1 MITSAPRIK
10 YGWLR
15 AVLFFISFFIFIAV
29 FDLIGIAIVSS
40 ISEYSF
46 EEYIS
51 DTDLLMENKMML
63 LMMVSQLFGTL
74 FTVWIFQK
82 FVNRESFTSIGLE
95 FSGYKDDFVSG
106 LLLGIGLIVLG
117 FGTLYIFNFLSVA
130 SIQFSLIDQ
139 LFYLSLFA
147 VVSLN
152 EEIAI
157 RGYILQNLSSS
168 FNKYIALVL
177 SSLVFMIMHIGNP
190 NMSAVPLF
198 NLFLAGLLLGV
209 YYIHKNNLWFPIGAH
224 ITWNYFQGYVLGF
237 EISGL
242 KVDSI
247 ITQKLQG
254 SDLLTGGSFGFEG
267 SILCTFI
274 TILGI
279 YFIDYKYR
287 CDDTKEE
294 ISEAI

>member
-1 MITSAPRIK
+1 MKTDAPRIK

-29 FDLIGIAIVSS
+29 FDLIGIAIISS

-46 EEYIS
+46 EEYIA
-51 DTDLLMENKMML
+51 DTKLLMENKMMM

-74 FTVWIFQK
+74 FTVWLFQK
-82 FVNRESFTSIGLE
+82 FVNREPFTSIGLE

-106 LLLGIGLIVLG
+106 LLLGVGLIVLG

-157 RGYILQNLSSS
+157 RGYILQNLSRS

-209 YYIHKNNLWFPIGAH
+209 YCIHKNNLWFPIGAH
-224 ITWNYFQGYVLGF
+224 ITWNYFQGPVLGF
-237 EISGL
+237 EVSGND
-242 KVDSI
+242 VDSI
-247 ITQKLQG
+247 FIQSLNG
-254 SDLLTGGSFGFEG
+254 SELITGGEFGFEG
-267 SILCTFI
+267 SIILTTFMI
-274 TILGI
+274 IGI
-279 YFIDYKYR
+279 IYLDRRY
-287 CDDTKEE
+287 
-294 ISEAI
+294 SSA

>member
-1 MITSAPRIK
+1 MKTDAPRIK
-10 YGWLR
+10 YGWIR

-29 FDLIGIAIVSS
+29 FDLIGIAIISS

-46 EEYIS
+46 EEYIA
-51 DTDLLMENKMML
+51 DTKLLMENKMMM

-74 FTVWIFQK
+74 FTVWLFQK
-82 FVNRESFTSIGLE
+82 FVNREPFTSIGLE

-106 LLLGIGLIVLG
+106 LLLGVGLIVLG

-157 RGYILQNLSSS
+157 RGYILQNLSRS

-198 NLFLAGLLLGV
+198 NLFLAGLLLGI
-209 YYIHKNNLWFPIGAH
+209 YCIHKNNLWFPIGAH
-224 ITWNYFQGYVLGF
+224 ITWNYFQGPVLGF
-237 EISGL
+237 EVSGND
-242 KVDSI
+242 VDSI
-247 ITQKLQG
+247 FIQSLNG
-254 SDLLTGGSFGFEG
+254 SELITGGEFGFEG
-267 SILCTFI
+267 SIILTTFMI
-274 TILGI
+274 IGI
-279 YFIDYKYR
+279 IYLDRRY
-287 CDDTKEE
+287 
-294 ISEAI
+294 SSA

>member
-1 MITSAPRIK
+1 MKTDAPRIK

-29 FDLIGIAIVSS
+29 FDLIGIAIISS

-46 EEYIS
+46 EEYIA
-51 DTDLLMENKMML
+51 DTKLLMENKMMM

-74 FTVWIFQK
+74 FTVWLFQK
-82 FVNRESFTSIGLE
+82 FVNREPFTSIGLE

-106 LLLGIGLIVLG
+106 LLLGVGLIVLG
-117 FGTLYIFNFLSVA
+117 FGTLYIFNFLSVV

-209 YYIHKNNLWFPIGAH
+209 YCIHKNNLWFPIGAH
-224 ITWNYFQGYVLGF
+224 ITWNYFQGPVLGF
-237 EISGL
+237 EVSGND
-242 KVDSI
+242 VDSI
-247 ITQKLQG
+247 FIQSLNG
-254 SDLLTGGSFGFEG
+254 SELITGGEFGFEG
-267 SILCTFI
+267 SIILTTFMI
-274 TILGI
+274 IGI
-279 YFIDYKYR
+279 IYLDRRY
-287 CDDTKEE
+287 
-294 ISEAI
+294 SSA

>member
-1 MITSAPRIK
+1 METDAPRIK
-10 YGWLR
+10 YGWIR

-29 FDLIGIAIVSS
+29 FDLIGIAIISS

-46 EEYIS
+46 EEYIA
-51 DTDLLMENKMML
+51 DTKLLMENKMMM

-74 FTVWIFQK
+74 FTVWLFQK
-82 FVNRESFTSIGLE
+82 FVNREPFTSIGLE

-106 LLLGIGLIVLG
+106 LLLGVGLIVLG
-117 FGTLYIFNFLSVA
+117 FGTLYIFNFLSVT

-157 RGYILQNLSSS
+157 RGYILQNLSRS

-209 YYIHKNNLWFPIGAH
+209 YCIHKNNLWFPIGAH
-224 ITWNYFQGYVLGF
+224 ITWNYFQGPVLGF
-237 EISGL
+237 EVSGND
-242 KVDSI
+242 VDSI
-247 ITQKLQG
+247 FIQSLNG
-254 SDLLTGGSFGFEG
+254 SELITGGEFGFEG
-267 SILCTFI
+267 SIILTTFMI
-274 TILGI
+274 IGI
-279 YFIDYKYR
+279 IYLDRRY
-287 CDDTKEE
+287 
-294 ISEAI
+294 SSA

>member
-15 AVLFFISFFIFIAV
+15 AILFFISFFIFIAV

-74 FTVWIFQK
+74 FTVWLFQK

-106 LLLGIGLIVLG
+106 LLLGVGLIVLG

-177 SSLVFMIMHIGNP
+177 SSLVFMIMHIGNH

-209 YYIHKNNLWFPIGAH
+209 YCIHKNNLWFPIGAH
-224 ITWNYFQGYVLGF
+224 ITWNYFQGPVLGF
-237 EISGL
+237 EVSGND
-242 KVDSI
+242 VDSI
-247 ITQKLQG
+247 FIQSLNG
-254 SDLLTGGSFGFEG
+254 SELITGGEFGFEG
-267 SILCTFI
+267 SI
-274 TILGI
+274 ILTVLMIIGI
-279 YFIDYKYR
+279 VYLDRRF
-287 CDDTKEE
+287 
-294 ISEAI
+294 SSA

>member
-1 MITSAPRIK
+1 MQTDAPRIK

-29 FDLIGIAIVSS
+29 FDLIGIAIISS

-46 EEYIS
+46 EEYIA
-51 DTDLLMENKMML
+51 DTKLLMENKMMM

-74 FTVWIFQK
+74 FTVWLFQK
-82 FVNRESFTSIGLE
+82 FVNREPFTSIGLE

-106 LLLGIGLIVLG
+106 LFLGVGLIVLG

-157 RGYILQNLSSS
+157 RGYILQNLSRS

-198 NLFLAGLLLGV
+198 NLFLAGLLLGI
-209 YYIHKNNLWFPIGAH
+209 YCIHKNNLWFPIGAH
-224 ITWNYFQGYVLGF
+224 ITWNYFQGPVLGF
-237 EISGL
+237 EVSGND
-242 KVDSI
+242 VDSI
-247 ITQKLQG
+247 FIQSLNG
-254 SDLLTGGSFGFEG
+254 SELITGGEFGFEG
-267 SILCTFI
+267 SIILTTFMI
-274 TILGI
+274 IGI
-279 YFIDYKYR
+279 IYLDRRY
-287 CDDTKEE
+287 
-294 ISEAI
+294 SSA

>member
-1 MITSAPRIK
+1 MEPSVPRIK

-15 AVLFFISFFIFIAV
+15 AILFFISFFIIFTV

-40 ISEYSF
+40 ICEYSF

-74 FTVWIFQK
+74 FTVWLFQK

-106 LLLGIGLIVLG
+106 LLLGVGLIVLG

-209 YYIHKNNLWFPIGAH
+209 YCIHKNNLWFPIGAH
-224 ITWNYFQGYVLGF
+224 ITWNYFQGPVMGF
-237 EISGL
+237 EVSGND
-242 KVDSI
+242 VDSI
-247 ITQKLQG
+247 FIQSLNG
-254 SDLLTGGSFGFEG
+254 SELITGGEFGFEG
-267 SILCTFI
+267 SI
-274 TILGI
+274 ILTVLMIIGI
-279 YFIDYKYR
+279 VYLDRRF
-287 CDDTKEE
+287 
-294 ISEAI
+294 SSA

>member
-74 FTVWIFQK
+74 FTVWLFQK

-106 LLLGIGLIVLG
+106 LLLGVGLIVLG

-209 YYIHKNNLWFPIGAH
+209 YCIHKNNLWFPIGAH
-224 ITWNYFQGYVLGF
+224 ITWNYFQGPVLGF
-237 EISGL
+237 EVSGND
-242 KVDSI
+242 VDSI
-247 ITQKLQG
+247 FIQSLNG
-254 SDLLTGGSFGFEG
+254 SELITGGEFGFEG
-267 SILCTFI
+267 SIILTTFMI
-274 TILGI
+274 IGI
-279 YFIDYKYR
+279 IYLDRRY
-287 CDDTKEE
+287 
-294 ISEAI
+294 SSA

>member
-106 LLLGIGLIVLG
+106 LLLVVGLIVLG

-209 YYIHKNNLWFPIGAH
+209 YCIHKNNLWFPIGAH
-224 ITWNYFQGYVLGF
+224 ITWNYFQGPVLGF
-237 EISGL
+237 EVSGND
-242 KVDSI
+242 VDSI
-247 ITQKLQG
+247 FIQSLDG
-254 SDLLTGGSFGFEG
+254 SELITGGEFGFEG
-267 SILCTFI
+267 SI
-274 TILGI
+274 ILTVFMIIGI
-279 YFIDYKYR
+279 IYLDRRF
-287 CDDTKEE
+287 
-294 ISEAI
+294 SSH

>member
-106 LLLGIGLIVLG
+106 LLLGVGLIALG

-209 YYIHKNNLWFPIGAH
+209 YCIHKNNLWFPIGAH
-224 ITWNYFQGYVLGF
+224 ITWNYFQGPVLGF
-237 EISGL
+237 EVSGND
-242 KVDSI
+242 VDSI
-247 ITQKLQG
+247 FIQSLNG
-254 SDLLTGGSFGFEG
+254 SELITGGEFGFEG
-267 SILCTFI
+267 SI
-274 TILGI
+274 ILTVLMIIGI
-279 YFIDYKYR
+279 VYLDRRF
-287 CDDTKEE
+287 
-294 ISEAI
+294 SSA

>member
-40 ISEYSF
+40 ITEYSF
-46 EEYIS
+46 KEYIS

-63 LMMVSQLFGTL
+63 IMMVCQLLGTL
-74 FTVWIFQK
+74 FTVWLFQK
-82 FVNRESFTSIGLE
+82 FINREPFTSIGLE
-95 FSGYKDDFVSG
+95 FSGYKDDFVFG
-106 LLLGIGLIVLG
+106 LLLGLGLIVMG
-117 FGTLYIFNFLSVA
+117 FGILIISKFLSIA
-130 SIQFSLIDQ
+130 SIQFSFIDQ

-152 EEIAI
+152 EEIAM

-198 NLFLAGLLLGV
+198 NLFLAGLFLGV
-209 YYIHKNNLWFPIGAH
+209 YCIHRKNLWFPIGAH
-224 ITWNYFQGYVLGF
+224 FTWNYFQGPVLGF
-237 EISGL
+237 EVSGND
-242 KVDSI
+242 VDSI
-247 ITQKLQG
+247 FIQSLDG
-254 SDLLTGGSFGFEG
+254 SELITGGEFGFEG
-267 SILCTFI
+267 SI
-274 TILGI
+274 ILTVFMIIGI
-279 YFIDYKYR
+279 IYLDRRF
-287 CDDTKEE
+287 
-294 ISEAI
+294 SSV

>member
-74 FTVWIFQK
+74 FTVWLFQK

-209 YYIHKNNLWFPIGAH
+209 YCIHKNNLWFPIGAH
-224 ITWNYFQGYVLGF
+224 ITWNYFQGPVLGF
-237 EISGL
+237 EVSGND
-242 KVDSI
+242 VDSI
-247 ITQKLQG
+247 FIQSLNG
-254 SDLLTGGSFGFEG
+254 SELITGGEFGFEG
-267 SILCTFI
+267 SI
-274 TILGI
+274 ILTVLMIIGI
-279 YFIDYKYR
+279 VYLDRRF
-287 CDDTKEE
+287 
-294 ISEAI
+294 SSNS

>member
-15 AVLFFISFFIFIAV
+15 AILFFISFFIFIAV

-74 FTVWIFQK
+74 FTVWLFQK

-209 YYIHKNNLWFPIGAH
+209 YCIHKNNLWFPIGAH
-224 ITWNYFQGYVLGF
+224 ITWNYFQGPVLGF
-237 EISGL
+237 EVSGND
-242 KVDSI
+242 VDSI
-247 ITQKLQG
+247 FIQSLNG
-254 SDLLTGGSFGFEG
+254 SELITGGEFGFEG
-267 SILCTFI
+267 SI
-274 TILGI
+274 ILTVLMIIGI
-279 YFIDYKYR
+279 VYLDRRF
-287 CDDTKEE
+287 
-294 ISEAI
+294 SSA

>member
-51 DTDLLMENKMML
+51 DTKLLMENKMLL

-209 YYIHKNNLWFPIGAH
+209 YCIHKNNLWFPIGAH
-224 ITWNYFQGYVLGF
+224 ITWNYFQGPVLGF
-237 EISGL
+237 EVSGND
-242 KVDSI
+242 VDSI
-247 ITQKLQG
+247 FIQSLDG
-254 SDLLTGGSFGFEG
+254 SELITGGEFGFEG
-267 SILCTFI
+267 SI
-274 TILGI
+274 ILTVFMIIGI
-279 YFIDYKYR
+279 IYLDRRFSS
-287 CDDTKEE
+287 T
-294 ISEAI
+294 

>member
-63 LMMVSQLFGTL
+63 LMMVCQLLGTL
-74 FTVWIFQK
+74 FTVWLFQK
-82 FVNRESFTSIGLE
+82 FINREPFTSIGLE

-106 LLLGIGLIVLG
+106 LLLGVGLIVLG

-147 VVSLN
+147 VVYLN

-224 ITWNYFQGYVLGF
+224 ITWNYFQGPVLGF
-237 EISGL
+237 EVSGND
-242 KVDSI
+242 VDSI
-247 ITQKLQG
+247 FIQSLDG
-254 SDLLTGGSFGFEG
+254 SELITGGEFGFEG
-267 SILCTFI
+267 SIILTTFMI
-274 TILGI
+274 IGI
-279 YFIDYKYR
+279 IYLDRRY
-287 CDDTKEE
+287 
-294 ISEAI
+294 SSA

>member
-15 AVLFFISFFIFIAV
+15 AVLFFISFFIFIVV

-74 FTVWIFQK
+74 FTVWLFQK

-106 LLLGIGLIVLG
+106 LLLGVGSIVLG

-209 YYIHKNNLWFPIGAH
+209 YCIHKNNLWFPIGAH
-224 ITWNYFQGYVLGF
+224 ITWNYFQGPVLGF
-237 EISGL
+237 EVSGND
-242 KVDSI
+242 VDSI
-247 ITQKLQG
+247 FIQSLNG
-254 SDLLTGGSFGFEG
+254 SELITGGEFGFEG
-267 SILCTFI
+267 SI
-274 TILGI
+274 ILTVLMIIGI
-279 YFIDYKYR
+279 VYLDRRF
-287 CDDTKEE
+287 
-294 ISEAI
+294 SSA

>member
-46 EEYIS
+46 KEYIS

-74 FTVWIFQK
+74 FTVWLFQK
-82 FVNRESFTSIGLE
+82 FVNRASFTSIGLE

-224 ITWNYFQGYVLGF
+224 ITWNYFQGPVLGF
-237 EISGL
+237 EVSGND
-242 KVDSI
+242 VDSI
-247 ITQKLQG
+247 FIQSLNG
-254 SDLLTGGSFGFEG
+254 SELITGGEFGFEG
-267 SILCTFI
+267 SI
-274 TILGI
+274 ILTVFMIIGI
-279 YFIDYKYR
+279 VYLDRRF
-287 CDDTKEE
+287 
-294 ISEAI
+294 SSV

>member
-51 DTDLLMENKMML
+51 DTELLMENKMML

-82 FVNRESFTSIGLE
+82 FINRESFTSIGLE

-209 YYIHKNNLWFPIGAH
+209 YCIHKNNLWFPIGAH
-224 ITWNYFQGYVLGF
+224 FTWNYFQGPVLGF
-237 EISGL
+237 EVSGND
-242 KVDSI
+242 VDSI
-247 ITQKLQG
+247 FIQSLNG
-254 SDLLTGGSFGFEG
+254 SELITGGEFGFEG
-267 SILCTFI
+267 AIILTVLMI
-274 TILGI
+274 IGI
-279 YFIDYKYR
+279 VYLDRRF
-287 CDDTKEE
+287 
-294 ISEAI
+294 SSS

>member
-40 ISEYSF
+40 ITEYSF
-46 EEYIS
+46 KEYIS

-63 LMMVSQLFGTL
+63 IMMVCQLLGTL
-74 FTVWIFQK
+74 FTVWLFQK
-82 FVNRESFTSIGLE
+82 FINREPFTSIGLE

-106 LLLGIGLIVLG
+106 LLLGVGLIVLG

-224 ITWNYFQGYVLGF
+224 ITWNYFQGPVLGF
-237 EISGL
+237 EVSGND
-242 KVDSI
+242 VDSI
-247 ITQKLQG
+247 FIQSLDG
-254 SDLLTGGSFGFEG
+254 SELITGGEFGFEG
-267 SILCTFI
+267 SI
-274 TILGI
+274 ILTVFMIIGI
-279 YFIDYKYR
+279 VYLDRRF
-287 CDDTKEE
+287 
-294 ISEAI
+294 SSV

>member
-1 MITSAPRIK
+1 MQTDAPRIK

-51 DTDLLMENKMML
+51 DTKLLMENKMML

-82 FVNRESFTSIGLE
+82 FVNREPFTSIGLE

-106 LLLGIGLIVLG
+106 LFLGVGLIVLG

-157 RGYILQNLSSS
+157 RGYILQNLSRS

-209 YYIHKNNLWFPIGAH
+209 YCIHKNNLWFPIGAH
-224 ITWNYFQGYVLGF
+224 ITWNYFQGPVLGF
-237 EISGL
+237 EVSGND
-242 KVDSI
+242 VDSI
-247 ITQKLQG
+247 FIQSLNG
-254 SDLLTGGSFGFEG
+254 SELITGGEFGFEG
-267 SILCTFI
+267 SIILTTFMI
-274 TILGI
+274 IGI
-279 YFIDYKYR
+279 IYLDRRY
-287 CDDTKEE
+287 
-294 ISEAI
+294 SSA

>member
-1 MITSAPRIK
+1 MKTNAPRIK

-15 AVLFFISFFIFIAV
+15 ALLFFISFFIFIAV

-40 ISEYSF
+40 ISAYSF

-51 DTDLLMENKMML
+51 DTKLLMENKMML

-82 FVNRESFTSIGLE
+82 FINRESFTSIGLE
-95 FSGYKDDFVSG
+95 FNGYKDDFVFG
-106 LLLGIGLIVLG
+106 LLFGAGLIVLG
-117 FGTLYIFNFLSVA
+117 FAILYIINFLSVA

-224 ITWNYFQGYVLGF
+224 ITWNYFQGPVLGF
-237 EISGL
+237 EVSGND
-242 KVDSI
+242 VDSI
-247 ITQKLQG
+247 FIQSLNG
-254 SDLLTGGSFGFEG
+254 SELITGGEFGFEG
-267 SILCTFI
+267 SI
-274 TILGI
+274 ILTVFMIIGI
-279 YFIDYKYR
+279 VYLDRRF
-287 CDDTKEE
+287 
-294 ISEAI
+294 SSV

>member
-74 FTVWIFQK
+74 FTVWLFQK

-209 YYIHKNNLWFPIGAH
+209 YCIHKNNLWFPIGAH
-224 ITWNYFQGYVLGF
+224 ITWNYFQGPVLGF
-237 EISGL
+237 EVSGND
-242 KVDSI
+242 VDSI
-247 ITQKLQG
+247 FIQSLDG
-254 SDLLTGGSFGFEG
+254 SELITGGEFGFEG
-267 SILCTFI
+267 SI
-274 TILGI
+274 ILTVFMIIGI
-279 YFIDYKYR
+279 VYLDRRFSSI
-287 CDDTKEE
+287 
-294 ISEAI
+294 

>member
-51 DTDLLMENKMML
+51 DTELLMEKKMML
-63 LMMVSQLFGTL
+63 IMMVCQLLGTL
-74 FTVWIFQK
+74 FTVWLFQK
-82 FVNRESFTSIGLE
+82 FINREPFTSIGLE

-106 LLLGIGLIVLG
+106 LLLGVGLIVLG
-117 FGTLYIFNFLSVA
+117 LGTLYIFNFLSVA

-209 YYIHKNNLWFPIGAH
+209 YCIHKNNLWFPIGAH
-224 ITWNYFQGYVLGF
+224 ITWNYFQGPVLGF
-237 EISGL
+237 EVSGND
-242 KVDSI
+242 VDSI
-247 ITQKLQG
+247 FIQSLNG
-254 SDLLTGGSFGFEG
+254 SELITGGEFGFEG
-267 SILCTFI
+267 SI
-274 TILGI
+274 ILTVLMIIGI
-279 YFIDYKYR
+279 VYLDRRF
-287 CDDTKEE
+287 
-294 ISEAI
+294 SSA

>member
-15 AVLFFISFFIFIAV
+15 AILFFISFFIFIAV

-74 FTVWIFQK
+74 FTVWLFQK

-106 LLLGIGLIVLG
+106 LLLGVGLIALG

-209 YYIHKNNLWFPIGAH
+209 YCIHKNNLWFPIGAH
-224 ITWNYFQGYVLGF
+224 ITWNYFQGPVLGF
-237 EISGL
+237 EVSGND
-242 KVDSI
+242 VDSI
-247 ITQKLQG
+247 FIQSLNG
-254 SDLLTGGSFGFEG
+254 SELITGGEFGFEG
-267 SILCTFI
+267 SIILTTFMI
-274 TILGI
+274 IGI
-279 YFIDYKYR
+279 IYLDRRY
-287 CDDTKEE
+287 
-294 ISEAI
+294 SSA

>member
-74 FTVWIFQK
+74 FTVWLFQK

-106 LLLGIGLIVLG
+106 LLLGVGLIVLG

-209 YYIHKNNLWFPIGAH
+209 YCIHKNNLWFPIGAH
-224 ITWNYFQGYVLGF
+224 FTWNYFQGPVLGF
-237 EISGL
+237 EVSGND
-242 KVDSI
+242 VDSI
-247 ITQKLQG
+247 FIQSLSG
-254 SDLLTGGSFGFEG
+254 SELITGGEFGFEG
-267 SILCTFI
+267 SI
-274 TILGI
+274 ILTVLMIIGI
-279 YFIDYKYR
+279 VYLDRRF
-287 CDDTKEE
+287 
-294 ISEAI
+294 SSA

>member
-1 MITSAPRIK
+1 METDAPRIK

-29 FDLIGIAIVSS
+29 FDLIGIAIISS

-46 EEYIS
+46 EEYIA
-51 DTDLLMENKMML
+51 DTKLLMENKMMM

-74 FTVWIFQK
+74 FTVWLFQK
-82 FVNRESFTSIGLE
+82 FVNREPFTSIGLE

-106 LLLGIGLIVLG
+106 LFLGVGLIVLG

-157 RGYILQNLSSS
+157 RGYILQNLSRS

-209 YYIHKNNLWFPIGAH
+209 YCIHKNNLWFPIGAH
-224 ITWNYFQGYVLGF
+224 ITWNYFQGPVLGF
-237 EISGL
+237 EVSGND
-242 KVDSI
+242 VDSI
-247 ITQKLQG
+247 FIQSLNG
-254 SDLLTGGSFGFEG
+254 SELITGGEFGFEG
-267 SILCTFI
+267 SIILTTFMI
-274 TILGI
+274 IGI
-279 YFIDYKYR
+279 IYLDRRY
-287 CDDTKEE
+287 
-294 ISEAI
+294 SSA

>member
-74 FTVWIFQK
+74 FTVWLFQK
-82 FVNRESFTSIGLE
+82 IVNRESFTSIGLE

-209 YYIHKNNLWFPIGAH
+209 YCIHKNNLWFPIGAH
-224 ITWNYFQGYVLGF
+224 ITWNYFQGPVLGF
-237 EISGL
+237 EVSGND
-242 KVDSI
+242 VDSI
-247 ITQKLQG
+247 FIQSLNG
-254 SDLLTGGSFGFEG
+254 SELITGGEFGFEG
-267 SILCTFI
+267 SI
-274 TILGI
+274 ILTVLMIIGI
-279 YFIDYKYR
+279 VYLDRRF
-287 CDDTKEE
+287 
-294 ISEAI
+294 SSA

>member
-51 DTDLLMENKMML
+51 DTKLLMENKMML

-82 FVNRESFTSIGLE
+82 FINRESFTSIGLE

-224 ITWNYFQGYVLGF
+224 ITWNYFQGPVLGF
-237 EISGL
+237 EVSGND
-242 KVDSI
+242 VDSI
-247 ITQKLQG
+247 FIQSLDG
-254 SDLLTGGSFGFEG
+254 SELITGGEFGFEG
-267 SILCTFI
+267 SI
-274 TILGI
+274 ILTVFMIIGI
-279 YFIDYKYR
+279 IYLDRRF
-287 CDDTKEE
+287 
-294 ISEAI
+294 SSH

>member
-74 FTVWIFQK
+74 FTVWLFQK
-82 FVNRESFTSIGLE
+82 FVNRESFTFIGLE

-209 YYIHKNNLWFPIGAH
+209 YCIHKNNLWFPIGAH
-224 ITWNYFQGYVLGF
+224 ITWNYFQGPVLGF
-237 EISGL
+237 EVSGND
-242 KVDSI
+242 VDSKFF
-247 ITQKLQG
+247 QSLNG
-254 SDLLTGGSFGFEG
+254 SELITGGEFGFEG
-267 SILCTFI
+267 AIILTVLMI
-274 TILGI
+274 IGI
-279 YFIDYKYR
+279 VYLDRRF
-287 CDDTKEE
+287 
-294 ISEAI
+294 SSA

>member
-1 MITSAPRIK
+1 MKTDAPRIK
-10 YGWLR
+10 YGWIR

-29 FDLIGIAIVSS
+29 FDLIGIAIISS

-46 EEYIS
+46 EEYIA
-51 DTDLLMENKMML
+51 DTKLLMENKMMM

-74 FTVWIFQK
+74 FTVWLFQK
-82 FVNRESFTSIGLE
+82 FVNREPFTSIGLE

-106 LLLGIGLIVLG
+106 LLLGVGLIVLG
-117 FGTLYIFNFLSVA
+117 FGTLYIFNFLSVT

-157 RGYILQNLSSS
+157 RGYILQNLSRS

-209 YYIHKNNLWFPIGAH
+209 YCIHKNNLWFPIGAH
-224 ITWNYFQGYVLGF
+224 ITWNYFQGPVLGF
-237 EISGL
+237 EVSGND
-242 KVDSI
+242 VDSI
-247 ITQKLQG
+247 FIQSLNG
-254 SDLLTGGSFGFEG
+254 SELITGGEFGFEG
-267 SILCTFI
+267 SIILTTFMI
-274 TILGI
+274 IGI
-279 YFIDYKYR
+279 IYLDRRY
-287 CDDTKEE
+287 
-294 ISEAI
+294 SSA

>member
-74 FTVWIFQK
+74 FTVWLFQK

-106 LLLGIGLIVLG
+106 LLLGVGLIVLG

-209 YYIHKNNLWFPIGAH
+209 YCIHKNNLWFPIGAH
-224 ITWNYFQGYVLGF
+224 ITWNYFQGPVLGF
-237 EISGL
+237 EVSGND
-242 KVDSI
+242 VDSI
-247 ITQKLQG
+247 FIQSLNG
-254 SDLLTGGSFGFEG
+254 SELITGGEFGFEG
-267 SILCTFI
+267 SI
-274 TILGI
+274 ILTVLMIIGI
-279 YFIDYKYR
+279 VYLDRRF
-287 CDDTKEE
+287 
-294 ISEAI
+294 SSA

>member
-40 ISEYSF
+40 ITEYSF
-46 EEYIS
+46 KEYIS

-63 LMMVSQLFGTL
+63 IMMVCQLLGTL
-74 FTVWIFQK
+74 VTVWIFQK
-82 FVNRESFTSIGLE
+82 FVNRESFSAIGLE
-95 FSGYKDDFVSG
+95 FNGYKDDFVSG
-106 LLLGIGLIVLG
+106 LIFGAGLIGIGFAI
-117 FGTLYIFNFLSVA
+117 LYTINFLSVA

-209 YYIHKNNLWFPIGAH
+209 YCIHKNNLWFPIGAH
-224 ITWNYFQGYVLGF
+224 ITWNYFQGPVLGF
-237 EISGL
+237 EVSGND
-242 KVDSI
+242 VDSI
-247 ITQKLQG
+247 FIQSLNG
-254 SDLLTGGSFGFEG
+254 SELITGGEFGFEG
-267 SILCTFI
+267 SI
-274 TILGI
+274 ILTVLMIIGI
-279 YFIDYKYR
+279 VYLDRRF
-287 CDDTKEE
+287 
-294 ISEAI
+294 SSA

>member
-1 MITSAPRIK
+1 MQTDAPRIK

-29 FDLIGIAIVSS
+29 FNLIGIAIISS

-46 EEYIS
+46 EEYIA
-51 DTDLLMENKMML
+51 DTKLLMENKMMM

-74 FTVWIFQK
+74 FTVWLFQK
-82 FVNRESFTSIGLE
+82 FVNREPFTSIGLE

-106 LLLGIGLIVLG
+106 LLLGVGLIVLG

-157 RGYILQNLSSS
+157 RGYILQNLSRS

-209 YYIHKNNLWFPIGAH
+209 YCIHKNNLWFPIGAH
-224 ITWNYFQGYVLGF
+224 ITWNYFQGPVLGF
-237 EISGL
+237 EVSGND
-242 KVDSI
+242 VDSI
-247 ITQKLQG
+247 FIQSLNG
-254 SDLLTGGSFGFEG
+254 SELITGGEFGFEG
-267 SILCTFI
+267 SIILTTFMI
-274 TILGI
+274 IGI
-279 YFIDYKYR
+279 IYLDRRY
-287 CDDTKEE
+287 
-294 ISEAI
+294 SSA